1 MSIRRKSLNRRAF
14 LQSSALGILGSSL
27 PGGFLGL
34 SAIPSTAT
42 ASDEDFKALVYIFLD
57 GGNDSFN
64 MIAPQGSGNLRLRY
78 EEGRGNIALA
88 VDDLHSLSLLNDA
101 QIYGGESYN
110 EFGMH
115 PACNDLA
122 NLFNAGELG
131 VVCNA
136 GTLVQPTTRSQ
147 VLNNTAN
154 LPPRLF
160 SHADQQQQFQSEPQE
175 PFRFGWGGR
184 LAELLSAYNPG
195 TLVSPLISVSGLN
208 TFQVTQDSIITPY
221 VMTSDGAISLEGI
234 NANILDMLE
243 SSLAGV
249 TSSSHLMLQKY
260 QEVFYSA
267 QDAID
272 IVSSAFD
279 IAESGSV
286 DYDGIFAAA
295 GASDS
300 NAGKHL
306 KTIAKMIAGRA
317 ASGNQRPVYY
327 IRLGGFDTH
336 QNILDNHQTLM
347 SELNAALY
355 AFRNALVEQG
365 DFDNTLTYIGSEFG
379 RTFTPNGANSSA
391 GTDHAWGG
399 HIMMMGGM
407 VNGGNLYGTHPD
419 LKLGEGLDVTDERG
433 RWIPTTSVAQCS
445 ALVANWMG
453 VQESDLSQIFPT
465 LDNFESPFDAA
476 ANLNIIDMGDSA

>member
-1 MSIRRKSLNRRAF
+1 MSKRTLNRRAF
-14 LQSSALGILGSSL
+14 LQSCALGILGSRLSS
-27 PGGFLGL
+27 GFLGL
-34 SAIPSTAT
+34 SAI
-42 ASDEDFKALVYIFLD
+42 ASRARANGEDFKALVYIFLD

-64 MIAPQGSGNLRLRY
+64 MIAPQGAGSLRQRY
-78 EEGRGNIALA
+78 EEGRRNIALA
-88 VDDLHSLSLLNDA
+88 ADDLHSLSLLSPP
-101 QIYGGESYN
+101 QIYGGESYS

-115 PACNDLA
+115 PACNELA
-122 NLFNAGELG
+122 NLFNNGELG

-136 GTLVQPTTRSQ
+136 GPLVEPTTRSQ

-160 SHADQQQQFQSEPQE
+160 SHADQQRQFQSEPQE

-208 TFQVTQDSIITPY
+208 TFQVTRDSVINPY
-221 VMTSDGAISLEGI
+221 VMTSDGAVALEGI
-234 NANILDMLE
+234 NSTISDMHQ

-272 IVSSAFD
+272 IVSSAFGL
-279 IAESGSV
+279 AESSGV

-327 IRLGGFDTH
+327 LRLGGFDTH
-336 QNILDNHQTLM
+336 QNVLDDHQALM

-355 AFRNALVEQG
+355 AFRNALVAQN

-379 RTFTPNGANSSA
+379 RTFTPNGVNSSA

-407 VNGGNLYGTHPD
+407 VNGGHFYGTHPD
-419 LKLGEGLDVTDERG
+419 LKLGEGLDIDDERG

-445 ALVANWMG
+445 ALAAYWMG
-453 VQESDLSQIFPT
+453 VPESDLSQIFPT
-465 LDNFESPFDAA
+465 LDNFDSPFDDA
-476 ANLNIIDMGDSA
+476 ANLNIIAM